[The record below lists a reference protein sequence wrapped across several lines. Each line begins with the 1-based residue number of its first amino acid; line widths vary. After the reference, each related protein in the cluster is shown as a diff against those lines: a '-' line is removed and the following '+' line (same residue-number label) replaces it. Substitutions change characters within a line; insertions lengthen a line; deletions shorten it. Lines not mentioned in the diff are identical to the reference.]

1 MTGVSVFGMPR
12 VSRLS
17 HVVFVCLLFVPAL
30 ALAQGSPFL
39 TGANSLVANLQTWL
53 TPVAVLLLIG
63 AAFFAMANRISWA
76 WPLSIMAGIVI
87 GFGAPQLVA
96 WVRGMFAV

>member
-1 MTGVSVFGMPR
+1 MNDFRTAPSRDVRRLFQAVVVITALMPAQ
-12 VSRLS
+12 V
-17 HVVFVCLLFVPAL
+17 
-30 ALAQGSPFL
+30 LAQASPFL
-39 TGANSLVANLQTWL
+39 TGANSLVTNLQAWL
-53 TPVAVLLLIG
+53 TPFAVLLLIG

>member
-1 MTGVSVFGMPR
+1 MITTTQLSRRHVALGLGV
-12 VSRLS
+12 VSCWPLQ
-17 HVVFVCLLFVPAL
+17 
-30 ALAQGSPFL
+30 ALAQASPFL
-39 TGANSLVANLQTWL
+39 TGANSLVTNLQAWL

-87 GFGAPQLVA
+87 GFGAPQLVG

>member
-1 MTGVSVFGMPR
+1 MMFSSMSAGRIR
-12 VSRLS
+12 VTALIALS
-17 HVVFVCLLFVPAL
+17 TLPVQAF
-30 ALAQGSPFL
+30 AQASPFL
-39 TGANSLVANLQTWL
+39 TGANSLVLNLQAWL

-76 WPLSIMAGIVI
+76 WPLSIMLGIVI

-96 WVRGMFAV
+96 WVRGLFAV